1 MTEAIYSWMRN
12 LAYYYLFYSVI
23 MNILPDHQYRSYIK
37 DFMGVLLIILLLSP
51 ILAFFKMD
59 HQLTAKVAL
68 ARMEEDYKAAADS
81 SIVLEEKNH
90 DYQQYA
96 YEKEIESQ
104 ITQLLQKHELYVWD
118 MQITLEGE
126 EVFLIKRIY
135 VLAGSV
141 PNQEEYRVGEV
152 IINPETESSEV
163 INIKKE
169 LQEVYQ
175 MNPVNIIINIQE

>member
-1 MTEAIYSWMRN
+1 MTGVIYSWMRN

-23 MNILPDHQYRSYIK
+23 MNILPDNQYRAYIK

-51 ILAFFKMD
+51 ILAFLKMD

-68 ARMEEDYKAAADS
+68 TRMEEDYQAAVDGS
-81 SIVLEEKNH
+81 LVVEEKNH

-104 ITQLLQKHELYVWD
+104 ITQLLQKYELYVWD

-126 EVFLIKRIY
+126 DAFLIKRICI
-135 VLAGSV
+135 LAGRA
-141 PNQEEYRVGEV
+141 PDQEEYRVEEV
-152 IINPETESSEV
+152 VISPETESSEV
-163 INIKKE
+163 INLKKE

-175 MNPVNIIINIQE
+175 MDPVNIIINIQE

>member
-12 LAYYYLFYSVI
+12 LAYFYLFYSVI
-23 MNILPDHQYRSYIK
+23 MNILPDNQYRAYIK

-51 ILAFFKMD
+51 ILSFFKMD

-68 ARMEEDYKAAADS
+68 ARMEEEYKTAVDS
-81 SIVLEEKNH
+81 SLVVEEKNH

-96 YEKEIESQ
+96 YKKEIEDQ
-104 ITQLLQKHELYVWD
+104 ITQLLQKYELYVWD
-118 MQITLEGE
+118 MQITLDGE
-126 EVFLIKRIY
+126 ESFLIKKIY
-135 VLAGSV
+135 ILAGRALD
-141 PNQEEYRVGEV
+141 QEEYRVGEV
-152 IINPETESSEV
+152 VISQEEESEEV
-163 INIKKE
+163 INIKNE